1 MSTTSDHADPL
12 RRQRLRR
19 RPLGRYRYVRLR
31 WRILFAVV
39 DAVGAA
45 LFAAARRLAKTF
57 APRVRREDS
66 AGHDVRTV
74 LLVQLDHLGDAV
86 LTTAVLPALRRHYP
100 AASIEVLC
108 GEPGREVFAAAPEVD
123 RVHVA
128 RVHRFVRG
136 RLRRFAWLGAAV
148 WWGLALR
155 RRKIDLAVDV
165 RGDFSVAV
173 ILWLAGARRR
183 LGWAAGGG
191 GFLLTDSAEFVA
203 HRPEVES
210 RAALLKVLGVDARSG
225 EEPLRPRLTPS
236 ETARRRV
243 ADWLDELAAA
253 QPGEGP
259 RVVMHVGA
267 GTPAK
272 AWPARHWEELI
283 GRLIV
288 AEGARVILCGG
299 RADCATAERILGRR
313 GWPGVADWTGRLTID
328 ELGALIEQSDVL
340 VGADSGP
347 AHLAAAVDTPVV
359 VLFSGTN
366 HAEQWQ
372 PCGRVVRVLRRPVDC
387 SPCHRHRCPV
397 RGHPCMTELAP
408 VRVAAE
414 VTSVIEHANHTAS
427 SGAACGP
434 RQTDVIDDVQSP
446 TRSQR

>member
-1 MSTTSDHADPL
+1 MSTITDHADPL

-31 WRILFAVV
+31 WRILFAVI
-39 DAVGAA
+39 DAVGTA
-45 LFAAARRLAKTF
+45 LFTAARRLARTF
-57 APRVRREDS
+57 APGVRREDDA
-66 AGHDVRTV
+66 AGDVRTV

-86 LTTAVLPALRRHYP
+86 LTTAMLPALRRRYP
-100 AASIEVLC
+100 AASLEVLC

-136 RLRRFAWLGAAV
+136 RLRRFAWLAAAV

-155 RRKIDLAVDV
+155 RRRIDLAIDV

-191 GFLLTDSAEFVA
+191 GFLLTDSAEFAV

-210 RAALLKVLGVDARSG
+210 RAALLEVLGIDAG
-225 EEPLRPRLTPS
+225 GDEESLRPRFTPS
-236 ETARRRV
+236 EPARRRV
-243 ADWLDELAAA
+243 AHRLRALATA

-259 RVVMHVGA
+259 RVVVHVGA

-272 AWPARHWEELI
+272 TWPARHWEELI

-288 AEGARVILCGG
+288 AEAAQVILVGG
-299 RADCATAERILGRR
+299 NADCATAERILGRR
-313 GWPGVADWTGRLTID
+313 PWPGVADWTGRLTID

-347 AHLAAAVDTPVV
+347 AHLAAAVGTPVV

-366 HAEQWQ
+366 HPEQWQ
-372 PCGRVVRVLRRPVDC
+372 PRGGVVRALRRPVDC
-387 SPCHRHRCPV
+387 SPCHRHRCPL

-414 VTSVIEHANHTAS
+414 VTRIIKHPQPTPC
-427 SGAACGP
+427 SGVACGP
-434 RQTDVIDDVQSP
+434 RC
-446 TRSQR
+446 